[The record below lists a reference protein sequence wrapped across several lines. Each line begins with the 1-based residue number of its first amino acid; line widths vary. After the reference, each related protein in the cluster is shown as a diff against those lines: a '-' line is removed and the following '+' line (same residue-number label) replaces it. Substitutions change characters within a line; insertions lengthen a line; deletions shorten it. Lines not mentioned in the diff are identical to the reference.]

1 MFGKTRKQDN
11 SAATMAAAWNA
22 LEARAMITDA
32 DYNITYVNAAVL
44 TFLKSVEPQI
54 KKDLPH
60 FQADQLVGQKI
71 DVFHKNPAHQRQML
85 NALQKPSKA
94 SIRLGGLLFGLTVS
108 PLTDAAGNRLGVMT
122 VWEDAKLLDTAG
134 QIAAINKAQAVIHF
148 DLDGTIIDA
157 NQNFLS
163 ALGYTLDE
171 VKGRHHRMFVDEEYA
186 RSEEYRDFWA
196 RLNKG
201 EYQSAMYRRLGKGGR
216 EVWIEASYN
225 PICDFTGRPFKVVK
239 YATDITARKQATAK
253 VSLQVSALVKTLSAS
268 AAQLQSTAEAL
279 ASGANIAS
287 HKSQAV
293 ASATEELNASA
304 MEISRQ
310 LSQAANLVAG
320 AVSQAAQSQTEVNGL
335 LSSAQ
340 SVGQITSVITDIAGQ
355 TNLLALNATIEAARA
370 GEAGKGFSVVASEV
384 KNLANQTA
392 KATGEIG
399 QQIDGIQKSSTA
411 TAAAI
416 KEIAD
421 VISKVNEVSIS
432 ISGAVEEQSAATR
445 EVSENISSVRVSSE
459 EASGSAAELLQVSGD
474 LAVRASELDT
484 LMTNFVRSL

>member
-1 MFGKTRKQDN
+1 MFGKAHKQDN
-11 SAATMAAAWNA
+11 NALALNAAWDA
-22 LEARAMITDA
+22 LDTRAMITDA
-32 DYNITYVNAAVL
+32 TYTITHLNPAVL
-44 TFLKSVEPQI
+44 TFLKSVESQI
-54 KKDLPH
+54 RKDLPH
-60 FQADQLVGQKI
+60 FQADRLIGQKI
-71 DVFHKNPAHQRQML
+71 DIFHKNPAHQRQML
-85 NALQKPSKA
+85 DTLQQPSKT
-94 SIRLGGLLFGLTVS
+94 SIRLGGLMFGLTVV
-108 PLTDAAGNRLGVMT
+108 PLKDVTGKRLGMMT
-122 VWEDAKLLDTAG
+122 VWEDAAMLDTAG

-148 DLDGTIIDA
+148 NLDGTIIDA
-157 NQNFLS
+157 NANFLS
-163 ALGYTLDE
+163 ATGYSLDE
-171 VKGRHHRMFVDEEYA
+171 IKGQHHRMFVDDEFA
-186 RSEEYRDFWA
+186 RSDEYRDFWA

-201 EYQSAMYRRLGKGGR
+201 EYQAAMYRRLARGGR
-216 EVWIEASYN
+216 EIWIEASYN
-225 PICDFTGRPFKVVK
+225 PIFDLKGRPFKIVK

-253 VSLQVSALVKTLSAS
+253 VSAQVSALVRTLSAS
-268 AAQLQSTAEAL
+268 AVQLQSTAEAL
-279 ASGANIAS
+279 AAGADVAS

-293 ASATEELNASA
+293 ASATEQLNASA

-432 ISGAVEEQSAATR
+432 ISGAVEQQSAATR
-445 EVSENISSVRVSSE
+445 EVSENISSVRASSE

-474 LAVRASELDT
+474 LAARASELDT